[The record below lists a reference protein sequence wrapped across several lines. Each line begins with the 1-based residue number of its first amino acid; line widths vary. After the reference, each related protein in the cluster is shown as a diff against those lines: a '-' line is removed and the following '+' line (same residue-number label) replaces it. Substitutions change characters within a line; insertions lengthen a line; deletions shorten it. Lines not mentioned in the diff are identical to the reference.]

1 MGIWTVLTRE
11 APGDTIEAAAGRVE
25 FVREKFSWATLFLAP
40 LVLARFRLWLPLA
53 AYVAV
58 AVLLQLAEAFAGLS
72 PAVTDVVMTGFHVL
86 LAFELPALRLRK
98 LARRGYAEAGVVT
111 ARNRDEA
118 EIRFFAGW
126 GGPRVPAAL
135 PPIRPAGLAPAGLAG
150 GQPGVIGAF
159 SGV

>member
-11 APGDTIEAAAGRVE
+11 EPGDTIEAAAGRVA

-72 PAVTDVVMTGFHVL
+72 PAVTDVVMIGFHIL

-98 LARRGYAEAGVVT
+98 LARKGFAEAAVV
-111 ARNRDEA
+111 AGRDRDEA
-118 EIRFFAGW
+118 EIRFFSGW
-126 GGPRVPAAL
+126 SGPRVPAAL
-135 PPIRPAGLAPAGLAG
+135 PPIRRAGLSAAALPS

-159 SGV
+159 PGV